1 MKASLGIEA
10 IGYETYQQARS
21 LRGAIANGRA
31 NPAELARTLS
41 QMRRCFQR
49 PAPGDGVSRPWWV
62 ARITGASSRRGWHYE
77 YLQASVDYTNANSV
91 GTRGVMLYFILESGQ
106 VYHVQHT
113 PTWGRT
119 AQYFCRVTEAGDIEE
134 ISREEV
140 LEWLATPKSP
150 SA

>member
-10 IGYETYQQARS
+10 IGYETYQKSKALQA
-21 LRGAIANGRA
+21 AIANGRA
-31 NPAELARTLS
+31 NPAELHRTLAD
-41 QMRRCFQR
+41 MRRSFQR

-77 YLQASVDYTNANSV
+77 YLQPSVDYTNANSV

-113 PTWGRT
+113 PSWGRT
-119 AQYFCRVTEAGDIEE
+119 AQYFCRVTQDGDIEE
-134 ISREEV
+134 ITREDV
-140 LEWLATPKSP
+140 LAWLQSPKSL